1 MKVYDE
7 SGRFIT
13 RAERQQ
19 IADEQKDRRA
29 IIIAL
34 VVLAGIVIYCAVT
47 KTELYL

>member
-1 MKVYDE
+1 MKVYN
-7 SGRFIT
+7 GRGEFIT
-13 RAERQQ
+13 RAERRR

-34 VVLAGIVIYCAVT
+34 VVLAGILIYCAVT